1 MFNTYKE
8 KNSNFTEEKSGN
20 VEAVLILWFYNCTG
34 VNMWFNMRGTEV
46 SSIQKLLYL
55 QLFYKHKV
63 LSKKDLKAHS
73 SATLIVC
80 YHTYPVKP

>member
-34 VNMWFNMRGTEV
+34 VNM
-46 SSIQKLLYL
+46 
-55 QLFYKHKV
+55 
-63 LSKKDLKAHS
+63 
-73 SATLIVC
+73 
-80 YHTYPVKP
+80 